1 LPVCSLIEGRP
12 VTDPSKY
19 ALVVDDDA
27 RSRELLQQLLRL
39 DGYEVRAV
47 DGGQAALALLEDEV
61 PDVAV
66 IDLRMPGMDGLELC
80 RKIRGLALLR
90 PLPVVVL
97 TGMDDEDSRQAALQA
112 GADEVL
118 AKPVLRTVLYE
129 HLSRARAA
137 VAAGRVR
144 RQ

>member
-1 LPVCSLIEGRP
+1 M
-12 VTDPSKY
+12 TDPTRL

-27 RSRELLQQLLRL
+27 RSRELLQHLLRL

-80 RKIRGLALLR
+80 RKIRGLAPASCDV
-90 PLPVVVL
+90 PLVVL
-97 TGMDDEDSRQAALQA
+97 TGMDDEDARHAALDA
-112 GADEVL
+112 GADDVL
-118 AKPVLRTVLYE
+118 VKPVTRAVLYE
-129 HLSRARAA
+129 HLRRARAA
-137 VAAGRVR
+137 AVAGGRDGHR
-144 RQ
+144 

>member
-1 LPVCSLIEGRP
+1 M
-12 VTDPSKY
+12 
-19 ALVVDDDA
+19 DDDA

-80 RKIRGLALLR
+80 RKIRGLAPAGR
-90 PLPVVVL
+90 HVPLVVL
-97 TGMDDEDSRQAALQA
+97 TGMDDDDSRQAALEA
-112 GADEVL
+112 GANDVI
-118 AKPVLRTVLYE
+118 AKPVTRAVLYE
-129 HLSRARAA
+129 HLRRARAA
-137 VAAGRVR
+137 VVGGRDGH
-144 RQ
+144 Q

>member
-1 LPVCSLIEGRP
+1 M
-12 VTDPSKY
+12 TDPTRL

-27 RSRELLQQLLRL
+27 RSRELLQHLLRL

-80 RKIRGLALLR
+80 RKIRGLARGDHELA
-90 PLPVVVL
+90 VVVL
-97 TGMDDEDSRQAALQA
+97 TGMDDEDTRQAAIEA

-118 AKPVLRTVLYE
+118 AKPVIRAVLHE
-129 HLSRARAA
+129 RLARARTTAT
-137 VAAGRVR
+137 AAGRGR
-144 RQ
+144 ET

>member
-1 LPVCSLIEGRP
+1 M
-12 VTDPSKY
+12 TDPPKL

-27 RSRELLQQLLRL
+27 RSRELLQQLLKL

-47 DGGQAALALLEDEV
+47 DGGQAALALLEDET

-80 RKIRGLALLR
+80 RKIRGLAR
-90 PLPVVVL
+90 SGRRDLPVVVL
-97 TGMDDEDSRQAALQA
+97 TGMDDEDARQAALAA
-112 GADEVL
+112 GADDVL
-118 AKPVLRTVLYE
+118 AKPVLRAVLYE
-129 HLSRARAA
+129 HLSRVRAA

-144 RQ
+144 HQ

>member
-1 LPVCSLIEGRP
+1 
-12 VTDPSKY
+12 VTDPPKL

-39 DGYEVRAV
+39 DGYEVHAV

-61 PDVAV
+61 PAVAV

-80 RKIRGLALLR
+80 RKIRALARSGRDL
-90 PLPVVVL
+90 PLVVL
-97 TGMDDEDSRQAALQA
+97 TGTDDEDARQAALDA
-112 GADEVL
+112 GADDVL
-118 AKPVLRTVLYE
+118 VKPVLRAVLYE

-137 VAAGRVR
+137 VAAGRGR
-144 RQ
+144 HQ

>member
-1 LPVCSLIEGRP
+1 MTNPPKL
-12 VTDPSKY
+12 

-27 RSRELLQQLLRL
+27 RSRELLQQLLKL

-47 DGGQAALALLEDEV
+47 DGGQAALTLLEDET

-80 RKIRGLALLR
+80 RKIRGLAR
-90 PLPVVVL
+90 SGRDLPVVVL
-97 TGMDDEDSRQAALQA
+97 TGMDDEDSRQAALAA
-112 GADEVL
+112 GADDVL
-118 AKPVLRTVLYE
+118 AKPVLRAVLYA

-137 VAAGRVR
+137 VTAGRVR
-144 RQ
+144 HE

>member
-1 LPVCSLIEGRP
+1 MRDCSVSKADSVTRP
-12 VTDPSKY
+12 PKL

-27 RSRELLQQLLRL
+27 RSRELLQQLLKL

-47 DGGQAALALLEDEV
+47 DGGQAALALLEDEA

-80 RKIRGLALLR
+80 RKIRGLAR
-90 PLPVVVL
+90 PGRDLPVVVL
-97 TGMDDEDSRQAALQA
+97 TGMDDEDARQAALDA
-112 GADEVL
+112 GADDVL
-118 AKPVLRTVLYE
+118 AKPVLRAVLYE
-129 HLSRARAA
+129 HLSRVRAT
-137 VAAGRVR
+137 VAAGHP